1 MKSKYWF
8 FEKWGI
14 TSENSIMN
22 YIKELENR
30 IEKLEHE
37 NVETTN
43 TIYELQNS
51 INAVDCRID
60 IITGEKFVVDNIANY
75 SVDYTEMEN
84 DYGTK

>member
-1 MKSKYWF
+1 MKGKYWF

>member
-14 TSENSIMN
+14 TSESSIMDH
-22 YIKELENR
+22 IKELEDR

-43 TIYELQNS
+43 TLYELQNS
-51 INAVDCRID
+51 IDAVDCRID
-60 IITGEKFVVDNIANY
+60 IITGEKFVVDNITNY
-75 SVDYTEMEN
+75 SVDYTEIEN